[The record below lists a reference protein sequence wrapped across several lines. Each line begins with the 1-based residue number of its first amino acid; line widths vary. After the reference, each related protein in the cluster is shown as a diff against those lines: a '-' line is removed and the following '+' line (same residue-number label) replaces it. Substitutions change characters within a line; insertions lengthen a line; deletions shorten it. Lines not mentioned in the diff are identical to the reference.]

1 MTRLPSCRIKSF
13 RMHTISKL
21 LIASAAALFAST
33 PVLNSALAQNIIT
46 TPVEQNRLDPS
57 APSEL
62 RLQIDP
68 GSIGD
73 AVANPDT
80 QSSNLNAPGETYNT
94 IIRDSANGHMSRGRH

>member
-1 MTRLPSCRIKSF
+1 MTRPSCRMIPL

-21 LIASAAALFAST
+21 LSASAAAALFAST
-33 PVLNSALAQNIIT
+33 PVLNSALAQSMIT

-68 GSIGD
+68 GSLGTP
-73 AVANPDT
+73 VTNPDA

-94 IIRDSANGHMSRGRH
+94 IMEHSANGHRSRGRH

>member
-21 LIASAAALFAST
+21 LSASAAALFAST

-68 GSIGD
+68 ESIGD

-80 QSSNLNAPGETYNT
+80 QSSNLNGPGETYNT